1 VVLVIAAALTV
12 WLWWLN
18 ARQFEST
25 DDAFI
30 DARTVD
36 ISSQVA
42 GAIVDVPVTDNQLV
56 DAGTALARIDSRDYR
71 AQLDQ
76 AKAQVEQAQANIA
89 NLDAQ
94 IAAQKAKVNQADQ
107 QVVEANAALTFAQ
120 EENVRAQ
127 KLAKNNA
134 GTVQSP
140 LLGPGSSLGPSGKAR
155 NQHREYAG

>member
-1 VVLVIAAALTV
+1 LLAHVRKHPLRTAAIVVLVIAAVLTL
-12 WLWWLN
+12 WIWWLN

-30 DARTVD
+30 DARTLD
-36 ISSQVA
+36 ISSQVP

-56 DAGTALARIDSRDYR
+56 NGGAVLARIDSRDYR

-94 IAAQKAKVNQADQ
+94 IAAQKVASPDPFK
-107 QVVEANAALTFAQ
+107 AALRRWR
-120 EENVRAQ
+120 RA
-127 KLAKNNA
+127 AFRRRTI
-134 GTVQSP
+134 TVWRP
-140 LLGPGSSLGPSGKAR
+140 VIGRWPRLSSSWL
-155 NQHREYAG
+155 QHMDR